1 MKISSWNIRGRNDP
15 IKQQEV
21 LEFLRL
27 HQVDIMGVLD
37 TRIKEKKAKKVIHNK
52 FKACKVICNYN
63 AHVNGRIWLVWK
75 PTTVDIHPLIIH
87 SQFIHCEVFHHAT
100 YTKFH
105 LTMIYASNNARAR
118 DDLWHNLRTISTQV
132 HKWIL
137 LGDFNVVR
145 DVTERISNTPPN
157 LADILDCN
165 SCLLHCGV
173 ADITSTGCEMTW
185 TNKQDIDTLVWSKLD
200 RALTNVGSGNF
211 SILLPLLSSF
221 RRGIRS
227 LPYSCYLSLRISIS
241 GSRFSF
247 LNSLDK
253 PPDYHDPVNE
263 AWREPVQGSL
273 IFTLFGK
280 LKHVKK
286 RLKALHKE
294 NFNQISQRVHTARDQ
309 LSDCQIAIHEDFSST
324 DLYEKERE
332 LMATYLALKAAESTI
347 LKQKAKL
354 DHISYNDSSSKYFS
368 ARIHERQQNNLL
380 AILKIK
386 MEMRELSHPTSP
398 IDVAFIQASPCVP
411 EDDIAGLIKPIGADE
426 IRAVVFSI
434 GSDKSP
440 VRWILFAFFKA
451 SRDIVGP
458 DIRKAIQAYFKNGR

>member
-1 MKISSWNIRGRNDP
+1 MKISSWNIRGGNDP
-15 IKQQEV
+15 IKQPEV

-27 HQVDIMGVLD
+27 HQVDIMGVLE

-52 FKACKVICNYN
+52 FKAFKVICNYN

-118 DDLWHNLRTISTQV
+118 DDLWHNLHTISTKV

-173 ADITSTGCEMTW
+173 ADITSTGCEMSW

-200 RALTNVGSGNF
+200 RARTNVDWKLQYPATSAVFLPAGVSDH
-211 SILLPLLSSF
+211 SPILVTVF
-221 RRGIRS
+221 EDKH
-227 LPYSCYLSLRISIS
+227 S

-247 LNSLDK
+247 LNCWINHL
-253 PPDYHDPVNE
+253 DYHDLVNE

-280 LKHVKK
+280 FKHVKK

-309 LSDCQIAIHEDFSST
+309 LSDCHKAIHEDFSST

-347 LKQKAKL
+347 LKQKTKL

-368 ARIHERQQNNLL
+368 ARIHERQQQQLIGHIKDKDGNERIGLDSVAEGFIDYYQHLL
-380 AILKIK
+380 GQ
-386 MEMRELSHPTSP
+386 SHPTSP
-398 IDVAFIQASPCVP
+398 IDVAFIQANPCVP

-426 IRAVVFSI
+426 IRAAVYWV
-434 GSDKSP
+434 
-440 VRWILFAFFKA
+440 
-451 SRDIVGP
+451 
-458 DIRKAIQAYFKNGR
+458 